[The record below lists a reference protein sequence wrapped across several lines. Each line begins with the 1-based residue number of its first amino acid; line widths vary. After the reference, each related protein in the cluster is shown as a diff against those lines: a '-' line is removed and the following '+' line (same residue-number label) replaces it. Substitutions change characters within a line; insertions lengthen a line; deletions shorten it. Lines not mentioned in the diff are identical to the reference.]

1 MKFSQLRLSG
11 FKSFVEPTELLIK
24 DGLTGIVGPN
34 GCGKSNLV
42 EALRWV
48 MGETSAKN
56 MRGGA
61 MDDVIFAGTTSRPP
75 RNTAEV
81 TLGIDN
87 RDRAAPAAYNQN
99 EDLDVT
105 RRIRRDTGSDYRING
120 KVTRAR
126 DVQLLFADMATGAHS
141 TAIVSQG
148 RVGSLINAKPKDRR
162 HLLEEAAGISGLH
175 SRRHEAELRLK
186 AAETNLERVDDVTGQ
201 LEVQLGSLKRQ
212 ARQASRYRNISSDI
226 RKAEAMLLYRKYE
239 QASENEQNAQGK
251 FKEAADAVTELTR
264 QVALAQNA
272 SLKASEAL
280 SPLRDADAAAAAQVN
295 KLTLQSEH
303 LNSEEERILKAQK
316 QLEDRK
322 NQISS
327 DMKREKTLESEAA
340 EAIKT
345 LAAEVETLTERG
357 SEDAPQLEKL
367 TRDIQ
372 DKQSLVRDLQAKLD
386 EKTEQIAASRAEQN
400 SLNQQLEEANRNA
413 LRLQGKLS
421 EIEKERLVLKNS
433 LEQLAKN
440 EPVEADLK
448 AAIEQSQVLQA
459 DSDKLDAQKQQAEA
473 AEKDAR
479 INLQSAEKEMA
490 SLQAEL
496 RAIKTLLQSDTD
508 QEWTAV
514 SESLKVKSGYETA
527 LGAALGD
534 DLEAP
539 TDNAAPAYWQADAP
553 QSAGSGFTGDVK
565 TLDQFVSGAPALN
578 ARLSQIAVA
587 ESTED
592 AQSLAATLACGQRI
606 VTKEGD
612 LFRWDGFRQKAG
624 SKSAAAIRLEQRN
637 RMQVLQNDLAQSE
650 AATASLKQT
659 LQSSEEAMAD
669 LRSREKDL
677 KTARRD
683 CESTLNALR
692 SKQAEQQRATAAKTS
707 RLQVLEEQVASLG
720 EDITAQK
727 TRQSELQQQRENTAD
742 LGETQAEL
750 DKLRNDL
757 REKREDVARS
767 RSAHD
772 QIVREAA
779 IRNDRIKSASAER
792 ENWIR
797 RSTGMADH
805 FAQLEIRFSTTDQEL
820 KDLERKPEELVQKRG
835 QLQDKM
841 ARAEGARSAIRDQV
855 SEAESVLAQ
864 CDSALRQSQDALG
877 TCREERVRHQADV
890 EHAGEVLKNLAEQ
903 IQEKLECSPENI
915 RSAGGIAETEEIPA
929 ADISERKLERLK
941 RERDGMGPV
950 NLRAEIEA
958 QEVDEQLTTLLAERA
973 DLEAAIG
980 RLRQGIASLN
990 KEGRERLL
998 SAFARVDSHF
1008 QELFKQVF
1016 GGGYA
1021 HLKLTESEDP
1031 LAAGLEIMASP
1042 PGKRL
1047 QLMSLLS
1054 GGEQALTA
1062 VALLFAVFLTNP
1074 APICVLDE
1082 VDAPLDD
1089 VNVERLCNLL
1099 DRLAKDSDTRFLVV
1113 THHPITMA
1121 RMDRLFGVTMAERGI
1136 SQLVSVDLTRA
1147 QLMTNET
1154 V

>member
-61 MDDVIFAGTTSRPP
+61 MDDVIFAGTTSRAP
-75 RNTAEV
+75 RSWAEV
-81 TLGIDN
+81 TLGLDN
-87 RDRAAPAAYNQN
+87 KDRAAPPAYNDT
-99 EDLDVT
+99 EELDIT
-105 RRIRRDTGSDYRING
+105 RRIRREAGSDYRING

-186 AAETNLERVDDVTGQ
+186 AAENNLERVDDVSGQ

-212 ARQASRYRNISSDI
+212 ARQATRYRNISGHI
-226 RKAEAMLLYRKYE
+226 RKAEAMLLFRKYE
-239 QASENEQNAQGK
+239 KAAATEADARQK
-251 FKEAADAVTELTR
+251 LKEASDAVAELTK

-272 SLKASEAL
+272 SLKAGEAL
-280 SPLRDADAAAAAQVN
+280 GPLRDADAAAAAQVN
-295 KLTLQSEH
+295 KLTLQKDH
-303 LNSEEERILKAQK
+303 LQTEEDRILKARQ

-322 NQISS
+322 TQISS
-327 DMKREKTLESEAA
+327 DMEREKSLETEAA
-340 EAIKT
+340 EAIEALAQEVESLTATEEAEAPT
-345 LAAEVETLTERG
+345 LETLTKEI
-357 SEDAPQLEKL
+357 D
-367 TRDIQ
+367 
-372 DKQSLVRDLQAKLD
+372 DKQAIIRNLQAELD
-386 EKTEQIAASRAEQN
+386 EKTEALAAARAEQN
-400 SLNQQLEEANRNA
+400 SLEQQLAAATREKER
-413 LRLQGKLS
+413 QESKLS

-433 LEQLAKN
+433 LEQLEKN
-440 EPVEADLK
+440 EPVEAELK
-448 AAIEQSQVLQA
+448 TALEKSQNLQA
-459 DSDKLDAQKQQAEA
+459 ELDGLESQKAELDQ

-479 INLQSAEKEMA
+479 NQLQTSEKSLAATEAEIK
-490 SLQAEL
+490 
-496 RAIKTLLQSDTD
+496 AIKSLLAASD
-508 QEWTAV
+508 QGEWTGVAEGLDV
-514 SESLKVKSGYETA
+514 TAGYETA

-534 DLEAP
+534 DLDAP
-539 TDNAAPAYWQADAP
+539 TDADAP
-553 QSAGSGFTGDVK
+553 GYWSGAAKPDQGFADKVE
-565 TLDQFVSGAPALN
+565 TLDQFVKGESALA
-578 ARLSQIAVA
+578 ARLSQIAVVDP
-587 ESTED
+587 SDVD
-592 AQSLAATLACGQRI
+592 AIVKSLKPGQRA

-612 LFRWDGFRQKAG
+612 LYRWDGYRQKAG
-624 SKSAAAIRLEQRN
+624 SKSAAALRLEQKN
-637 RMQVLQNDLAQSE
+637 RLQDLEETQRTQE
-650 AATASLKQT
+650 AAKDQQAEKLSVAESNAQEVRTQEKEIR
-659 LQSSEEAMAD
+659 QSRRAVEEELNR
-669 LRSREKDL
+669 LR
-677 KTARRD
+677 AR
-683 CESTLNALR
+683 
-692 SKQAEQQRATAAKTS
+692 QAEQQRAVATKTS
-707 RLQVLEEQVASLG
+707 RLQVLNEQVEALTQ
-720 EDITAQK
+720 DISDTK
-727 TRQSELQQQRENTAD
+727 SRQSELTRQQAEMSDPGEGQAD
-742 LGETQAEL
+742 L
-750 DKLRNDL
+750 DRLRNTL
-757 REKREDVARS
+757 REKREEAART
-767 RSAHD
+767 RSD
-772 QIVREAA
+772 LDRKLRDAA
-779 IRNDRIKSASAER
+779 IRKDRIKSATQER

-797 RSTGMADH
+797 RSSGMADH
-805 FAQLEIRFSTTDQEL
+805 FAQLEIRFSSTDQEL
-820 KDLERKPEELVQKRG
+820 KDLETKPQELERLRG
-835 QLQDKM
+835 ELMDEM
-841 ARAEGARSAIRDQV
+841 ARAEGKRTTIREQV
-855 SEAESVLAQ
+855 AEAESVLAQ
-864 CDSALRQSQDALG
+864 CDAALRQAQDSLA
-877 TCREERVRHQADV
+877 TCREERVRYQADV
-890 EHAGEVLKNLAEQ
+890 EHSEDILKSLAEQ
-903 IQEKLECSPENI
+903 IHEKLECMPDKIKE
-915 RSAGGIAETEEIPA
+915 AGGIEEGEEIPPV
-929 ADISERKLERLK
+929 DVSERKVERLK
-941 RERDGMGPV
+941 KERDGMGPV

-958 QEVDEQLTTLLAERA
+958 KEVDEQLTTLLEERA
-973 DLEAAIG
+973 DLEAAIS

-998 SAFARVDSHF
+998 NAFKQVDSHF
-1008 QELFKQVF
+1008 QDLFKQVF

-1099 DRLAKDSDTRFLVV
+1099 DQLAKNSETRFLVV

-1136 SQLVSVDLTRA
+1136 SQLVSVDLQRA
-1147 QLMTNET
+1147 RLMTEEP